1 MAIRRA
7 DKFWEGCSMKEL
19 FNKSFKKMGDEFFSI
34 PNMISIFRILLI
46 PVIVYLYCFL
56 HNDFWTLMVII
67 FSTLTDIIDGIIA
80 RKCNMITDF
89 GKFIDPVADKL
100 TQITV
105 FICLVTRF
113 NLMLLPLIILVV
125 KEVGSLLLR
134 WVLFNKTGI
143 VEGAHWHGKLST
155 GVVILIIVLHLV
167 YPTMHASISSGLI
180 IFSSL
185 LMVYSG
191 LLYTIEGLDLMKYGK
206 KR

>member
-1 MAIRRA
+1 
-7 DKFWEGCSMKEL
+7 MKEL

-67 FSTLTDIIDGIIA
+67 FSTLTDIVDGIIA

>member
-1 MAIRRA
+1 
-7 DKFWEGCSMKEL
+7 MKEL
-19 FNKSFKKMGDEFFSI
+19 FNKAFKKMGSDFFNI

-67 FSTLTDIIDGIIA
+67 FSTLTDIADGIIA

>member
-1 MAIRRA
+1 
-7 DKFWEGCSMKEL
+7 MKEL
-19 FNKSFKKMGDEFFSI
+19 FNKAFKKMGSEFFNI

-67 FSTLTDIIDGIIA
+67 FSTLTDIADGIIA

-125 KEVGSLLLR
+125 KEVGSLVLR
-134 WVLFNKTGI
+134 GVLFKKTGI

-167 YPTMHASISSGLI
+167 FPTMHASISSGLI

>member
-1 MAIRRA
+1 
-7 DKFWEGCSMKEL
+7 MKEL
-19 FNKSFKKMGDEFFSI
+19 FSKAFKKMGNEFFNI

-67 FSTLTDIIDGIIA
+67 FSTLTDIADGIIA

>member
-1 MAIRRA
+1 
-7 DKFWEGCSMKEL
+7 
-19 FNKSFKKMGDEFFSI
+19 
-34 PNMISIFRILLI
+34 
-46 PVIVYLYCFL
+46 
-56 HNDFWTLMVII
+56 MVII
-67 FSTLTDIIDGIIA
+67 FSTLTDIADGIIA

>member
-1 MAIRRA
+1 MEECF
-7 DKFWEGCSMKEL
+7 KKEL
-19 FNKSFKKMGDEFFSI
+19 FNKAFKKMGSEFFNI

-67 FSTLTDIIDGIIA
+67 FSTLTDIADGIIA

>member
-1 MAIRRA
+1 
-7 DKFWEGCSMKEL
+7 MKKL
-19 FNKSFKKMGDEFFSI
+19 FCKSFGKLGEGVFNI

-56 HNDFWTLMVII
+56 HNDFWTLMLII
-67 FSTLTDIIDGIIA
+67 FSTLTDIADGIIA

-89 GKFIDPVADKL
+89 GKLIDPVADKL

-105 FICLVTRF
+105 FVCLVTRF

-134 WVLFNKTGI
+134 WVLFKKTGI
-143 VEGAHWHGKLST
+143 VEGAHWHGKVST

-167 YPTMHASISSGLI
+167 FPTMHTSISNALI

-206 KR
+206 KH

>member
-1 MAIRRA
+1 
-7 DKFWEGCSMKEL
+7 MKEL
-19 FNKSFKKMGDEFFSI
+19 FSKAFKKMGNEFFNI

-67 FSTLTDIIDGIIA
+67 FSTLTDIADGIIA

-125 KEVGSLLLR
+125 KEVGSLVLR
-134 WVLFNKTGI
+134 GVLFKKTGI

-167 YPTMHASISSGLI
+167 FPTMHASISSGLI

>member
-1 MAIRRA
+1 
-7 DKFWEGCSMKEL
+7 MKEL
-19 FNKSFKKMGDEFFSI
+19 FSKAFKKMGNEFFNI

-56 HNDFWTLMVII
+56 HNDFWTLVLII
-67 FSTLTDIIDGIIA
+67 FSTLTDIADGIIA

-125 KEVGSLLLR
+125 KEVGSLVLR
-134 WVLFNKTGI
+134 GVLFKKTGI

-155 GVVILIIVLHLV
+155 GIVILIIALHLV
-167 YPTMHASISSGLI
+167 FPTMHASISAGLI

>member
-1 MAIRRA
+1 
-7 DKFWEGCSMKEL
+7 MKEL
-19 FNKSFKKMGDEFFSI
+19 FSKAFKKMGSDFFNI

-67 FSTLTDIIDGIIA
+67 FSTLTDIADGIIA

-167 YPTMHASISSGLI
+167 FPTMHASISSGLI

>member
-1 MAIRRA
+1 
-7 DKFWEGCSMKEL
+7 MKEL
-19 FNKSFKKMGDEFFSI
+19 FNKAFKKMGNEFFNI

-67 FSTLTDIIDGIIA
+67 FSTLTDIADGIIA

-125 KEVGSLLLR
+125 KEVGSLVLR
-134 WVLFNKTGI
+134 GVLFKKTGI

-167 YPTMHASISSGLI
+167 FPTMHASISSGLI

>member
-67 FSTLTDIIDGIIA
+67 FSTLTDIVDGIIA

>member
-1 MAIRRA
+1 
-7 DKFWEGCSMKEL
+7 MKEL
-19 FNKSFKKMGDEFFSI
+19 FSKAFKKMGNEFFNI

-67 FSTLTDIIDGIIA
+67 FSTLTDIADGIIA

-125 KEVGSLLLR
+125 KEVGSLVLR
-134 WVLFNKTGI
+134 GVLFKKTGI

-167 YPTMHASISSGLI
+167 FPTMHASVSSGLI

>member
-1 MAIRRA
+1 
-7 DKFWEGCSMKEL
+7 MKEL
-19 FNKSFKKMGDEFFSI
+19 FNKAFKKMGSDFFNI

-67 FSTLTDIIDGIIA
+67 FSTLTDIADGIIA

-167 YPTMHASISSGLI
+167 FPTMHASISSGLI

>member
-1 MAIRRA
+1 
-7 DKFWEGCSMKEL
+7 MKEL

>member
-1 MAIRRA
+1 
-7 DKFWEGCSMKEL
+7 MKEL
-19 FNKSFKKMGDEFFSI
+19 FSKAFKKMGSDFFNI

-67 FSTLTDIIDGIIA
+67 FSTLTDIADGIIA

-125 KEVGSLLLR
+125 KEVGSLVLR
-134 WVLFNKTGI
+134 GVLFKKTGI

-167 YPTMHASISSGLI
+167 FPTMHASISSGLI

>member
-1 MAIRRA
+1 
-7 DKFWEGCSMKEL
+7 MKEL
-19 FNKSFKKMGDEFFSI
+19 FSKAFKKMGNEFFNI

-67 FSTLTDIIDGIIA
+67 FSTLTDIVDGIIA

-125 KEVGSLLLR
+125 KEVGSLVLR
-134 WVLFNKTGI
+134 GVLFKKTGI

-167 YPTMHASISSGLI
+167 FPTMHASISAGLI

>member
-1 MAIRRA
+1 
-7 DKFWEGCSMKEL
+7 MKEL
-19 FNKSFKKMGDEFFSI
+19 FNKAFKKMGSEFFNI

-67 FSTLTDIIDGIIA
+67 FSTLTDIADGIIA

>member
-1 MAIRRA
+1 
-7 DKFWEGCSMKEL
+7 
-19 FNKSFKKMGDEFFSI
+19 
-34 PNMISIFRILLI
+34 
-46 PVIVYLYCFL
+46 
-56 HNDFWTLMVII
+56 MVII
-67 FSTLTDIIDGIIA
+67 FSTLTDIADGIIA

-100 TQITV
+100 TQITI

-113 NLMLLPLIILVV
+113 NLMLLPLIVLLV

-134 WVLFNKTGI
+134 WILYKKTGI

-155 GVVILIIVLHLV
+155 GVVISIVVLHLV
-167 YPTMHASISSGLI
+167 FPTMHASISDALI

-185 LMVYSG
+185 LMIYSG

>member
-1 MAIRRA
+1 
-7 DKFWEGCSMKEL
+7 MKEL
-19 FNKSFKKMGDEFFSI
+19 FSKAFKKMGNEFFNI

-67 FSTLTDIIDGIIA
+67 FSTLTDIADGIIA

-125 KEVGSLLLR
+125 KEVGSLVLR
-134 WVLFNKTGI
+134 GVLFKKTGI

-155 GVVILIIVLHLV
+155 GIIILIIALHLV
-167 YPTMHASISSGLI
+167 FPTMHASISSGLI

-185 LMVYSG
+185 FMVYSG
-191 LLYTIEGLDLMKYGK
+191 LLYTIEGVDLMKYGK

>member
-7 DKFWEGCSMKEL
+7 DKFGEGCSMKEL

-67 FSTLTDIIDGIIA
+67 FSTLTDIVDGIIA

>member
-1 MAIRRA
+1 
-7 DKFWEGCSMKEL
+7 MKEL
-19 FNKSFKKMGDEFFSI
+19 FNKAFKKMGSEFFNI

-67 FSTLTDIIDGIIA
+67 FSTLTDIADGIIA

-155 GVVILIIVLHLV
+155 GVVILIIVLHLI